1 MTYNDLPQL
10 LKLFYIYNHYHAETI
25 ICSCDLMDILEVP
38 NLNVYYFDLNVEN
51 LSTQLAYVERLI
63 SENIDTIEG
72 YLKECLKKLFLI
84 DETTQYKFSGVL
96 HSKTEPNVDLLIDE
110 LIRTFALYCDEETM
124 EQYLIKCFTYLVS
137 HNL

>member
-1 MTYNDLPQL
+1 
-10 LKLFYIYNHYHAETI
+10 
-25 ICSCDLMDILEVP
+25 MDILEVP

-96 HSKTEPNVDLLIDE
+96 HSKAAPNVDLLIDE